1 MNCIVRSSVLLAAC
15 VGLWSCTND
24 PTGDLGGTPTSIL
37 ADPGSLFIEQGDT
50 ALVVVELLDEQ
61 GGTIPAS
68 YTISSPS
75 ADIDVI
81 VDDAFLPEY
90 DADGNLSVPSEVS
103 RLRVSVVGVNSG
115 STFFTVSAEGVSL
128 EVPVKVVPT
137 VLAATFSELTP
148 DIGENL
154 IVTMPAGLTF
164 DAEATFTFEGA
175 ADPFIVDRAVDGT
188 SVTLLV
194 APGTNA
200 PLTIDGVH
208 PDFAP
213 DVSLTLNTAD
223 AVAATGTTV
232 FTGSDATATAPEIT
246 IPAVGGSVSWY
257 DIPATSPQYYKFVLA
272 TATTLTTTINWEDG
286 AGDIDIAW
294 YDGAGGFLGYF
305 GAGTGAHPEVSTH
318 SFDAG
323 TYFIGPEIYSGSPGG
338 WYSFTIEVVS
348 EP

>member
-1 MNCIVRSSVLLAAC
+1 MNRFVRSSVLLAAC

-24 PTGDLGGTPTSIL
+24 PTGDLGGTPTTL
-37 ADPGSLFIEQGDT
+37 AADPGSIFVDQGDT
-50 ALVVVELLDEQ
+50 TQIEMTLLDEQ
-61 GGTIPAS
+61 GATIPAS
-68 YTISSPS
+68 YVVSNTS
-75 ADIDVI
+75 ANIEVF
-81 VDDAFLPEY
+81 VDEEFLPEY
-90 DADGNLSVPSEVS
+90 DADGNLVIPEEVS
-103 RLRVSVVGVNSG
+103 RLRVSVIGVSAA
-115 STFFTVSAEGVSL
+115 STSFTVTAGGVTT
-128 EVPVKVVPT
+128 EIPVRVVPT
-137 VLAATFSELTP
+137 SLSATFSELTP

-154 IVTMPAGLTF
+154 VVTMPAGLTF
-164 DAEATFTFEGA
+164 DAEATFTFAGA

-213 DVSLTLNTAD
+213 DVALVLSTSETITA
-223 AVAATGTTV
+223 TSTTV
-232 FTGSDATATAPEIT
+232 FVGSDDTGTAPEIT

-272 TATTLTTTINWEDG
+272 TATTLTTTINWEDAG
-286 AGDIDIAW
+286 GDIDIAW

-318 SFDAG
+318 AFDAG